1 MTDLFSEKDGD
12 PVRKSLLLVLVLFLL
27 ACCACAL
34 ADTEIALEPCAGKMS
49 INEDN
54 YILLTPGN
62 LSDHPDLVSSLG
74 MSQEELLADWK
85 DRGVQFQAW
94 SKKSDSCLEVTVIQD
109 EESIKYFDLE
119 QKTRKER
126 NEYLKLHKGSGRFA
140 KDGFTILSPEWKKQK
155 YGGNFLKFE
164 YKRTVGE
171 KTWRGFARKTV
182 RNGYTIM
189 LDYQAFDRLPR
200 RTDEDALN
208 KIANTVSFEVKD
220 PVQAAQQASQQ
231 TAGTDES
238 ASLDTYG
245 GSIFS
250 AGLINLTVA
259 PPDQTNSASFTV
271 EGTATPNSR
280 VTLVGMRVSK
290 TEAHRFS
297 ADVSSKGNFK
307 INVTLPEEGNWNF
320 TIYLEVDGKVV
331 ADPEVV
337 KLVSYSKNLM
347 PFTLDNPIPEVLT
360 ADELTVSGHTDKG
373 VTIQCIVQCNGSA
386 ILNKQ
391 VKTNGTGT
399 FKFKV
404 STAVEGEYDFIL
416 SFQKKGLDNKRVSYK
431 STRTLTAAD
440 NQARANTK
448 AIHPAYKALTNSMDS
463 YVGKTMVYTVHIVD
477 VKQASDEWIIQ
488 AALKKNK
495 GIYSNFLYYV
505 ANTDPGL
512 EPGTKVKVYGVFTG
526 GYPVQ
531 SEEDIVTFPGF
542 DYVSY
547 E

>member
-1 MTDLFSEKDGD
+1 M
-12 PVRKSLLLVLVLFLL
+12 RKSLLLILVLFLMV
-27 ACCACAL
+27 CCTYAL
-34 ADTEIALEPCAGKMS
+34 ADTEIALEPCAGKIL

-54 YILLTPGN
+54 YILLTPDN
-62 LSDHPDLVSSLG
+62 LSDHPDLVNSIG
-74 MSQEELLADWK
+74 MSQEDLLEDWSA
-85 DRGVQFQAW
+85 RGVQFQAW
-94 SKKSDSCLEVTVIQD
+94 TKKMDSCLEVTVIQD
-109 EESIKYFDLE
+109 EESAKYFDLE

-126 NEYLKLHKGSGRFA
+126 NEYLNLHKGSGRFA
-140 KDGFTILSPEWKKQK
+140 EEGFTILKPEWKKQK

-164 YKRTVGE
+164 YKRTVGD

-200 RTDEDALN
+200 RTDEDSLN

-220 PVQAAQQASQQ
+220 PVQAAQEAAQQAADSEENS
-231 TAGTDES
+231 GS
-238 ASLDTYG
+238 ALAPSEV
-245 GSIFS
+245 SAFS
-250 AGLINLTVA
+250 AGLITLTTY
-259 PPDQTNSASFTV
+259 PPDQTNSNTFTV
-271 EGTATPNSR
+271 EGTSTPGGR

-290 TEAHRFS
+290 TESHRFS

-307 INVTLPEEGNWNF
+307 INVVLPEEGSWFF
-320 TIYLEVDGKVV
+320 TIFLEQDGQYVAEDVV
-331 ADPEVV
+331 SRNVT
-337 KLVSYSKNLM
+337 YSKSLM
-347 PFTLDNPIPEVLT
+347 PITLDNPIPETLT
-360 ADELTVSGHTDKG
+360 SDELTISGKTDKG
-373 VTIQCIVQCNGSA
+373 VTIQCIAQCNGSA
-386 ILNKQ
+386 ILDKQ
-391 VKTNGTGT
+391 IKTNGTGT

-404 STAVEGEYDFIL
+404 STAVEGDYDFIL
-416 SFQKKGLDNKRVSYK
+416 TFQKKGLNNERKSFR

-448 AIHPAYKALTNSMDS
+448 AIHPAYKALMNSMDS
-463 YVGKTMVYTVHIVD
+463 YIGKTMVYTVHIVD
-477 VKQASDEWIIQ
+477 IKQASDEWVIQ

-495 GIYSNFLYYV
+495 GTYSSFLYYT

-512 EPGTKVKVYGVFTG
+512 EPGTKVKIYGVFTG

>member
-1 MTDLFSEKDGD
+1 M
-12 PVRKSLLLVLVLFLL
+12 RKSLLLVLVLFLL
-27 ACCACAL
+27 ACCTYAL

-49 INEDN
+49 IDEEK
-54 YILLTPGN
+54 YILLTPSN

-74 MSQEELLADWK
+74 MSQEDLLADWEA
-85 DRGVQFQAW
+85 RGVQFQAW
-94 SKKSDSCLEVTVIQD
+94 TKKMDSCLEVTVIQD
-109 EESIKYFDLE
+109 EESAMYFDLE

-140 KDGFTILSPEWKKQK
+140 QDGFTILQPEWKKQK

-171 KTWRGFARKTV
+171 KTWRGFVRKTV

-220 PVQAAQQASQQ
+220 PMQVAQEAAQQADKGEDG
-231 TAGTDES
+231 TAQSLEEIS
-238 ASLDTYG
+238 ALK
-245 GSIFS
+245 
-250 AGLINLTVA
+250 AGMINISVY
-259 PPDQTNSASFTV
+259 PPDQTNSNTFTV
-271 EGTATPNSR
+271 EGTSTPGGV
-280 VTLVGMRVSK
+280 VTVVGMRIAK
-290 TEAHRFS
+290 TEAHRFN
-297 ADVSSKGNFK
+297 AEVTSKGNFK
-307 INVTLPEEGNWNF
+307 VNVTLPEEGVWNF
-320 TIYLEVDGKVV
+320 TIGLEADGKTYPY
-331 ADPEVV
+331 DNV
-337 KLVSYSKNLM
+337 KQTEYYASLLPV
-347 PFTLDNPIPEVLT
+347 TLDTQFP
-360 ADELTVSGHTDKG
+360 AELTSDEMTISGTTDKG
-373 VTIQCIVQCNGSA
+373 VTVQCIVQCNGSA

-391 VKTNGTGT
+391 VKTNGTGV

-404 STAVEGEYDFIL
+404 STAVEGSYDFVL
-416 SFQKKGLDNKRVSYK
+416 SFQKKGLNNVRKSFT

-448 AIHPAYKALTNSMDS
+448 AIHPAYKALMNNMDS
-463 YVGKTMVYTVHIVD
+463 YIGKTMVYSVHIVNVTNNTD
-477 VKQASDEWIIQ
+477 QWVIQ

-495 GIYSNFLYYV
+495 GTYSNFVYYI
-505 ANTDPGL
+505 ADTDPGL
-512 EPGTKVKVYGVFTG
+512 EAGTKVKVYGVFTG